1 MASDLIPVARYL
13 RMSAEHQQY
22 PLEDQATAIQT
33 YADARGFRVV
43 RTYSGAA
50 RLGGENYES

>member
-50 RLGGENYES
+50 RLGGEN